1 MHFPASLP
9 RRLIL
14 ILLPATLAGCGG
26 GGTTQGASV
35 DSFVPP
41 SVIDSAAADSI
52 LSCQQI
58 TAELAAINA
67 ALASASPSTSADSD
81 DIGARDIARLRERQ
95 EARQNLAR
103 IDGCKP

>member
-1 MHFPASLP
+1 MRFPASMP

-14 ILLPATLAGCGG
+14 ILLPATLAGCSGG
-26 GGTTQGASV
+26 NTTQGVVV

-41 SVIDSAAADSI
+41 SVIDSAAADSV

-67 ALASASPSTSADSD
+67 ALASPSTGGDTD
-81 DIGARDIARLRERQ
+81 ARDIARLRERQ

>member
-1 MHFPASLP
+1 MHFLASMP

-14 ILLPATLAGCGG
+14 ILLPATLAGCSGAN
-26 GGTTQGASV
+26 TTQGVFV
-35 DSFVPP
+35 DSSVPP
-41 SVIDSAAADSI
+41 SVIDSTAADSV

-67 ALASASPSTSADSD
+67 ALASASTSADGD
-81 DIGARDIARLRERQ
+81 DIGARDIARLHERQ

-103 IDGCKP
+103 IDGCKS